1 MTDVLD
7 RTKIY
12 INGAWVESAG
22 TGRIDVLNP
31 ATGEVIAQVAEG
43 TTADVDAAV
52 AAARAAFPAWSALSP
67 AERAEYLR
75 KVAAGLAAR
84 IEELGILMSQ
94 DVGTPVELS
103 KAFQIGLPTFNFGF
117 YADLAEGFT
126 GERGEV
132 GNSTIIAEP
141 VGVVGCITP
150 WNFPM
155 HQVALKTAAALAS
168 GCTVVVKPSEVAP
181 LGPWALA
188 EVIHEAGLPAG
199 VFNMV
204 SGLGP
209 VVGEAIVVHPG
220 VDMVSFTGSTRAGK
234 RITELAAQG
243 VKRVSL
249 ELGGKSA
256 SVVLDDADFE
266 AAVANTFGS
275 GYLNSG
281 QSCAALTRLVVPRA
295 RMEEVAALAKSVVE
309 TAYAPGDPMEAT
321 TLLGPI
327 VTQSQQ
333 ERVRSY
339 IETGLKE
346 GATLVTGGA
355 EPVDRPGFYVKP
367 TVFTNVDPSSTIA
380 QEEIFGPVMSIIGY
394 DSLDEAIEIANGT
407 DYGLAAC
414 VWTSDE
420 TKGMDVARRLRAG
433 QVTINAGAFNPAAP
447 FGGYKQ
453 SGLGREA
460 GTQGLDEFVEIKAI
474 QR

>member
-1 MTDVLD
+1 MADVLD

-43 TTADVDAAV
+43 TAADVDAAV
-52 AAARAAFPAWSALSP
+52 AAARAAFPGWAALSP
-67 AERAEYLR
+67 AERAGYLR
-75 KVAAGLAAR
+75 KISAGLAAR

-117 YADLAEGFT
+117 YGDLAEGFT

-132 GNSTIIAEP
+132 GNSTIVAEP

-209 VVGEAIVVHPG
+209 VVGEALVVHPS

-256 SVVLDDADFE
+256 SVVLDDADFD
-266 AAVANTFGS
+266 AAVAHTFGS

-295 RMEEVAALAKSVVE
+295 RMDEVAALAKSVVE
-309 TAYAPGDPMEAT
+309 SAYAPGDPMEAT

-327 VTQSQQ
+327 VTASQQ
-333 ERVRSY
+333 QRVRDF
-339 IETGLKE
+339 IETGIKE
-346 GATLVTGGA
+346 GATLVTGGSA
-355 EPVDRPGFYVKP
+355 PVDRPGFYVTP
-367 TVFTNVDPSSTIA
+367 TVFTDVDPKSTIA

-394 DSLDEAIEIANGT
+394 DSVDEAIEIANGT

-414 VWTSDE
+414 VWTTDE
-420 TKGMDVARRLRAG
+420 AKGMEIARKLRAG
-433 QVTINAGAFNPAAP
+433 QVTINSGAFNPAAP

>member
-84 IEELGILMSQ
+84 IDELGILMSQ

-126 GERGEV
+126 GQRGEV

>member
-1 MTDVLD
+1 MADVLD

-52 AAARAAFPAWSALSP
+52 AAARAAFPAWAALSP
-67 AERAEYLR
+67 AERAGYLR
-75 KVAAGLAAR
+75 KISAGLAAR
-84 IEELGILMSQ
+84 IEELGILMSN

-117 YADLAEGFT
+117 YGDLAEGFT

-132 GNSTIIAEP
+132 GNSTIVAEP

-155 HQVALKTAAALAS
+155 HQVALKTAAALAT

-266 AAVANTFGS
+266 AAIANTFGS

-295 RMEEVAALAKSVVE
+295 RMDEVAALAKSVVE
-309 TAYAPGDPMEAT
+309 SAYAPGDPMEAT

-333 ERVRSY
+333 QRVRDF
-339 IETGLKE
+339 IDIGIKE
-346 GATLVTGGA
+346 GATLVTGGSA
-355 EPVDRPGFYVKP
+355 PVERPGFYVNP
-367 TVFTNVDPSSTIA
+367 TVFANVDPKSTIA

-394 DSLDEAIEIANGT
+394 DSVDEAIDIANGT

-420 TKGMDVARRLRAG
+420 AKGMQVARKLRAG